1 MEVSVKQLKTMHTN
15 KEKLLKGIKLM
26 GGTLVLLVTA
36 PIILNSSFKNQEHP
50 LFIPVLGIGIILF
63 IAAIYFGF
71 KGIKTLMRA
80 LFND

>member
-1 MEVSVKQLKTMHTN
+1 MNTMHTN
-15 KEKLLKGIKLM
+15 KEKLAKGVKLM
-26 GGTLVLLVTA
+26 GGTLLLMVTA

-50 LFIPVLGIGIILF
+50 MFVPILVLGIILF

-71 KGIKTLMRA
+71 RGIKMLMKA

>member
-1 MEVSVKQLKTMHTN
+1 MYTN

-26 GGTLVLLVTA
+26 GGTLFLLVTA
-36 PIILNSSFKNQEHP
+36 PIVLNTSFKNQDHP
-50 LFIPVLGIGIILF
+50 MFIPVLGIGIILF

-71 KGIKTLMRA
+71 KGIQMLMRA

>member
-1 MEVSVKQLKTMHTN
+1 MHTN
-15 KEKLLKGIKLM
+15 KEKLAKGVKLM
-26 GGTLVLLVTA
+26 GGTLLLMVTA

-50 LFIPVLGIGIILF
+50 MFVPILVLGIILF

-71 KGIKTLMRA
+71 RGIKMLMKA

>member
-1 MEVSVKQLKTMHTN
+1 MHTN
-15 KEKLLKGIKLM
+15 KEKLAKGVKLM
-26 GGTLVLLVTA
+26 GGTLLLMVTA

-50 LFIPVLGIGIILF
+50 MFVPILVLGIILF

-71 KGIKTLMRA
+71 KGIKMLMKA

>member
-1 MEVSVKQLKTMHTN
+1 MHTN
-15 KEKLLKGIKLM
+15 KEKLFKGIKLM
-26 GGTLVLLVTA
+26 GGTLFLLVAA
-36 PIILNSSFKNQEHP
+36 PIILNSSFKNQDHP

-80 LFND
+80 LFDD

>member
-1 MEVSVKQLKTMHTN
+1 MSTN
-15 KEKLLKGIKLM
+15 KEILFKGVKIM
-26 GGTLVLLVTA
+26 GGTLFLLILA

-50 LFIPVLGIGIILF
+50 LFIPVLGVGIICF

-71 KGIKTLMRA
+71 KGIKTLMKA